1 MTTHLSNLI
10 ITYWREF
17 GLDTAEIAQ
26 RVRVPESKVYN
37 ALARAREQERA
48 G

>member
-1 MTTHLSNLI
+1 MTSNLHKI
-10 ITYWREF
+10 IFAYWRNWQI
-17 GLDTAEIAQ
+17 DTAEIAQ
-26 RVRVPESKVYN
+26 RVGVDESKVYN